1 MNKQLT
7 NQPAIEL
14 CKPSSEGIITL
25 GGHKMICTAPQSRDV
40 CITDIAH
47 SLALQN
53 RFLGHTKQPY
63 SVAQHS
69 LNCLLAARTFYSE
82 YNEDHEWCLQV
93 LLHDAAEA
101 YIGDIVTPVKKILYA
116 GVYVGAV
123 LASLSPSYDP
133 DGVLHSALTMEQRVI
148 DAIANAFRLKPLEPE
163 QRALLEKI
171 DSQMC
176 ATESMHLCFDV
187 VPPDVKM
194 FMMPA
199 KFFAERP
206 YAEVEQEFLATFRE
220 LISYRG

>member
-1 MNKQLT
+1 MTSQL
-7 NQPAIEL
+7 NDQADIEL
-14 CKPSSEGIITL
+14 CKPSADGIVTI

-40 CITDIAH
+40 RITDIAH

-53 RFLGHTKQPY
+53 RFLGHTKHPY

-82 YNEDHEWCLQV
+82 YNEDNEWCLQV

-116 GVYVGAV
+116 GLYVGTI

-133 DGVLHSALTMEQRVI
+133 NEVIRGAYIMEQRVI
-148 DAIANAFRLKPLEPE
+148 DSIANAFRLKPLEPE

-171 DSQMC
+171 DSRMC
-176 ATESMHLCFDV
+176 ATESTQLCFTA
-187 VPPDVKM
+187 VPPHTET
-194 FMMPA
+194 FAMPA

-206 YAEVEQEFLATFRE
+206 WAEVEQEFLATFRD